1 MASYYFYHLLTLIIM
16 LLHARPEEHGVSID
30 YLQGLH
36 EKHEQWLL
44 PAQSRS
50 SGVLSVSP
58 ALKEPMSPRIR
69 DRVFYLE
76 GDHVHSCIQKVR
88 IIHLLSE
95 YIQSVTFFKEKTP

>member
-1 MASYYFYHLLTLIIM
+1 M

-50 SGVLSVSP
+50 GGVLSVSP

-76 GDHVHSCIQKVR
+76 GDHVHSCIQKVS
-88 IIHLLSE
+88 IMHF
-95 YIQSVTFFKEKTP
+95 SV